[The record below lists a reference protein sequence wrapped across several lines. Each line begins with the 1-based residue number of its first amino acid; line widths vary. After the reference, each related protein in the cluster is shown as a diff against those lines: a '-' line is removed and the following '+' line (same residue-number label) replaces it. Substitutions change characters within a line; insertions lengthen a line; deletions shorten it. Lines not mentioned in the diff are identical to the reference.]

1 MITSP
6 SKFLSIALAGATALT
21 LAACS
26 TGEGGTAETTTAV
39 ADAAAG
45 AEDAGSSAEE
55 GTWPRTI
62 THELG
67 ETVIE
72 EKPERIANTAISV
85 TGTLLAMDAP
95 VSASAAAG
103 VSGMTDE
110 QGFFTQWSDVADERG
125 VEVLYDGLEFDME
138 SLIAADPDLVILSVS
153 GNDSVADHY
162 EEISAQFPTIAVD
175 YSKQTWQ
182 ELATELGAALGLE
195 EEAENAIT
203 EFDDYATAA
212 AERIQA
218 PEGGV
223 SIVSYNGPGGEQG
236 IGKTTG
242 PHAELLETLG
252 LDVVEADPALD
263 TRGQKRSDFSFVSF
277 ENLSRAATGEAVFLL
292 RGTADT
298 VEKFKGEAVLANLPA
313 VQNDAV
319 HPLGENSFRVDPFSG
334 REIVDAVETALS

>member
-1 MITSP
+1 MNTSP
-6 SKFLSIALAGATALT
+6 SKFLTIALAGATALA
-21 LAACS
+21 LASCS
-26 TGEGGTAETTTAV
+26 TGEDSTAETTTAV

-45 AEDAGSSAEE
+45 AEDTGSSAEE
-55 GTWPRTI
+55 GTWPRTV

-72 EKPERIANTAISV
+72 EKPERIANTALSV

-95 VSASAAAG
+95 LSASAAAG
-103 VSGMTDE
+103 VSGMTDDR
-110 QGFFTQWSDVADERG
+110 GFFTQWSDVADERN

-153 GNDSVADHY
+153 GNDSVADQY
-162 EEISAQFPTIAVD
+162 EEISAEFPTIAVD
-175 YSKQTWQ
+175 YSRQTWQ

-212 AERIQA
+212 AEQIQA

-252 LDVVEADPALD
+252 LSVVEADPELD
-263 TRGQKRSDFSFVSF
+263 TSEQERSDFAFVSF
-277 ENLSRAATGEAVFLL
+277 ENLSRAATGDAVFLL

-298 VEKFKGEAVLANLPA
+298 VEEFSGEAVLANLPA
-313 VQNDAV
+313 VQNEAV

-334 REIVDAVETALS
+334 REIVDAVVAALS